1 MTSALYFV
9 FLSSASRD
17 DKTHPLCFL
26 FALLGIDT
34 EFGLEINAY
43 KSGYM
48 CKAEAVVN
56 MKEEEHKQGKHPLLS
71 IKSLC
76 LLTLLLLC
84 WMPTRADS
92 GDSHSENADSLSE
105 DLPNLHALY
114 QQEHNWF
121 GASDWLQV
129 QVKQQQVNLPVYAWI
144 TNLVPPR
151 LWGTNLYQVCRACFL
166 GRAADGAQDYL
177 RTQHAWTEA
186 LHEHLQEAR
195 QLTKRAWWS
204 NANQRAQGFLHRLYH
219 ERGILSTVIVA
230 LTWLPYTAI
239 TEAVIEPMLIG
250 PLHTICPLFQVAYF
264 GTLNFTHTLYRN
276 LRHSFTFGNDVLTL
290 PSRVKLTPSGW
301 QRFPSGTWQIAG
313 EEVRSKDIK
322 QDIAAE
328 LNDALLV
335 RVLASPLRP
344 VIAATLLNER
354 TSPPSNTEEMWQ
366 SIQHELTHTELLR
379 RIYFVE
385 MTIAAARALIDLHAT
400 HLNARLRDGTLAAE
414 NYRQLQGQL
423 GMLHRDVFTL
433 ELHLKKLIVI
443 TQALNNSHNDMVSV
457 NFQQPAKLTQQ
468 ALQALLTDLQRIFQ
482 LQTSED
488 VLLTRYIA
496 KFTENDFI
504 SNVTTKK

>member
-1 MTSALYFV
+1 MRYNLFSCHRPAETTRPTLSAL
-9 FLSSASRD
+9 
-17 DKTHPLCFL
+17 
-26 FALLGIDT
+26 LLVLPGIDT
-34 EFGLEINAY
+34 EFGLEIKAY

-48 CKAEAVVN
+48 CKVEAVMN
-56 MKEEEHKQGKHPLLS
+56 MKKEEHKQGKHPLLL

-76 LLTLLLLC
+76 LLALLLLC
-84 WMPTRADS
+84 CMPARAGS
-92 GDSHSENADSLSE
+92 TDSHSENSDRLSE
-105 DLPNLHALY
+105 DLPNLYALY

-121 GASDWLQV
+121 AASDWLQV

-177 RTQHAWTEA
+177 RTQHVWTEA

-195 QLTKRAWWS
+195 KLTKLAWWS
-204 NANQRAQGFLHRLYH
+204 DAKQRAQGFLHRLYH
-219 ERGILSTVIVA
+219 ERGILSTVLVG

-290 PSRVKLTPSGW
+290 PNRFKLSMSGW
-301 QRFPSGTWQIAG
+301 RRFPNGTWQIAG
-313 EEVRSKDIK
+313 EEVHSKDIE

-335 RVLASPLRP
+335 RLLSSSLRP
-344 VIAATLLNER
+344 VIAATLLHAR
-354 TSPPSNTEEMWQ
+354 TSPAPSTEEMWQ

-379 RIYFVE
+379 RTYFVE
-385 MTIAAARALIDLHAT
+385 MTIAAARALIDLHAK

-414 NYRQLQGQL
+414 NYHQLQGQL

-443 TQALNNSHNDMVSV
+443 TQVLNNNHNDMVLV

-482 LQTSED
+482 LQTSEG
-488 VLLTRYIA
+488 VLLTSHID
-496 KFTENDFI
+496 KFTEYDFI
-504 SNVTTKK
+504 ANATTKE